1 MRHEQPPVTWLL
13 PVKNG
18 MPYLTATLES
28 IANQTYTNHRILV
41 RNDGSTDGTQEE
53 LERWIPSRIPGRI
66 FSGTGSW
73 GVGRSLA
80 FLIEQADTELC
91 ARIDGDDINR
101 ADRLEK
107 QVEFMLQHPQVGVV
121 GSRITCIDEHGALL
135 EESHHDTEDAD
146 IRWLMRY
153 ACRICH
159 PTAMLRRSAVLAAG
173 NYRSVKYEDSDLWIR
188 MIPVAEMANLPECL
202 LFYRYYPGS
211 LTGGIRDWLPVL
223 RQTAVLHASSLFPG
237 VSDPEKAL
245 DLWDATA
252 PSQVTWRPEIT
263 HPAKLRHLR
272 EFKRSAVLQ
281 AREVGK
287 PDDYFTD
294 TKIFQEQYWLLRR
307 RFLKRLGLGPLLRL
321 QDRAAGLRK
330 HLWRDPEMA

>member
-1 MRHEQPPVTWLL
+1 MRHEQPPVTWLM

-18 MPYLTATLES
+18 MPYLTATLDS
-28 IANQTYTNHRILV
+28 IANQTYRNHKILV
-41 RNDGSTDGTQEE
+41 RNDGSTDGTLEE
-53 LERWIPSRIPGRI
+53 LERWIPSRIPGQI
-66 FSGTGSW
+66 FTGSSW

-101 ADRLEK
+101 TDRLEK
-107 QVEFMLQHPQVGVV
+107 QVEFMLRHPQAGVV
-121 GSRITCIDEHGALL
+121 GSRVTCIDENGAPL
-135 EESHHDTEDAD
+135 EEYDHDTDDAD

-159 PTAMLRRSAVLAAG
+159 PSAMLRRSAVLAAG

-188 MIPVAEMANLPECL
+188 MIRIAEMANVPERL
-202 LFYRYYPGS
+202 LFYRYYPS
-211 LTGGIRDWLPVL
+211 SVTGAIRDWLPVL

-237 VSDPEKAL
+237 ISDPERAL
-245 DLWDATA
+245 DLWDATV
-252 PSQVTWRPEIT
+252 PLQVTWRLENT
-263 HPAKLRHLR
+263 HPVRFRHLR

-287 PDDYFTD
+287 PDDYFAS
-294 TKIFQEQYWLLRR
+294 TKIFQEQYWILRR
-307 RFLKRLGLGPLLRL
+307 RFLERLGLSPLLRL
-321 QDRAAGLRK
+321 RDRAAGLRK
-330 HLWRDPEMA
+330 YLLRHPAMA